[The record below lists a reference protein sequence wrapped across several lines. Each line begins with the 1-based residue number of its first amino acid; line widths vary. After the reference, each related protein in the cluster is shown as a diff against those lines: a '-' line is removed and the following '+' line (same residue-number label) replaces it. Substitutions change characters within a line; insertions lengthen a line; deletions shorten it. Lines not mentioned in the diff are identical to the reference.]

1 MVENNYT
8 KLVSVRIP
16 KELLE
21 RIETNRRRYGTWRES
36 VSSVIVRALDVYFK
50 CDMPTTQSESKGLI
64 GREAE

>member
-21 RIETNRRRYGTWRES
+21 QLEADRRKYGFWPQPLS
-36 VSSVIVRALDVYFK
+36 QVIIGVLYK
-50 CDMPTTQSESKGLI
+50 HYKYDMPTTQSK
-64 GREAE
+64 